1 MRCWR
6 FGLLLLLL
14 AWCVTAWAEVPV
26 TTQPR
31 KLGVIDGLP
40 SANINAFAEDHL
52 GYLWLASDDGLAR
65 YDGRSFRIWRA
76 EDGLR
81 DNQIWGLHV
90 DADNR
95 LWIGTESAGLAVLSA
110 DRRNFHFFDRKSHP
124 QMGSDSV
131 WSIASTPDGSIWFGT
146 ATAGLHRLAADG
158 SIQRFMPE
166 AGVHDSLPSALVGH
180 LAVTP
185 DGVLWAGTTEGLARW
200 TGSGFRREGED
211 VLPLPRV
218 NGLTVDDTGNLWI
231 KTNAGV
237 VVRRLDGRFERAT
250 WPGSEQVGVLGMLW
264 HSSDGTYWLDTWQGL
279 GRSRGGE
286 PVRNVTLYS
295 AHERGVLKPNWA
307 SAHEDRD
314 GGMWFA
320 SVDAGLWYLPPSWR
334 KFSVLTRQLDDPT
347 TLRNPYALA
356 LAASASGGIWVAGT
370 RGALDRLDPATGA
383 VEHHLQPIE
392 GRNWPQSLAEDAQ
405 GRVWIGMPN
414 VLVRYDPRDANVR
427 RWHRQDAVDA
437 MMEGDGDII
446 RICDGGDVWVYS
458 VDGGMQRRDA
468 EGRVLLYIAPGE
480 RGIPSAMLG
489 DMQCGPDDR
498 LWISG
503 AAGIAQW
510 RPQVGGFVPIAG
522 GQHGPVH
529 AFVATVK
536 GVWASS
542 FGRMD
547 HYRRDGERLVLEYS
561 IGAAEGFPPVALGG
575 LVVDADGIV
584 WGSNARG
591 LIRMDPSSR
600 SVRLYSVHDGL
611 PGHEFRNRTLV
622 QARGGQVAGGT
633 TEGVVLF
640 DPRMV
645 VSSGRQPPLVIERVS
660 VHRGDHELELTW
672 QHPLELDGEDRDL
685 RILVRLLSFADSAN
699 STYRF
704 RLDGYDPDWVDVGT
718 SGERT
723 FSRLPAGNYR
733 LQVQAATSDKVWSQV
748 KSLSFRV
755 RPPWWQSA
763 WAITAYVVL
772 ALGLVIAALL
782 SYRARLRR
790 RSEWQLAVQRR
801 QLAEDASL
809 AKTRFLATLGHE
821 VRTPMTGVLGMT
833 ELLLDT
839 PLDDTQRRY
848 ADSIQQ
854 AGTHLLHL
862 VNDTLDLARIEAGR
876 LELET
881 RAFELNPFLDGIAG
895 LLAPVAEKRG
905 LRFVRERV
913 PPMPVVVTGDETRLR
928 QILMNLLNNAIKFTD
943 RGQVGLDAE
952 LLPEGR
958 GLRLVVSDTGPG
970 ITAEQQIRL
979 FQRFEQAD
987 GPRTASR
994 YGGSGLGLAIC
1005 QELAVAMGGHIRID
1019 SRLGAGARFTVELP
1033 LPWQPQAVP
1042 AEAPAMPVAEGKRA
1056 LRILLVEDDPT
1067 VAEVVSRLLHA
1078 RGHDVVHALH
1088 GLAALSEASTQPF
1101 DLGLL
1106 DLDLPLL
1113 DGLAIARQL
1122 RSLGFAFPLIAVTAR
1137 SDADAE
1143 QQTQAAGFDGFL
1155 RKPVTGQM
1163 LADAIAAVR
1172 AGAATAD

>member
-1 MRCWR
+1 MTCWR

-14 AWCVTAWAEVPV
+14 AWCAVAAAEVPA

-40 SANINAFAEDHL
+40 SANINAFAEDQL

-65 YDGRSFRIWRA
+65 FDGRNFRIWRA

-90 DADNR
+90 DADNQ
-95 LWIGTESAGLAVLSA
+95 LWIGTQSAGLAVLSA
-110 DRRNFHFFDRKSHP
+110 DRRSFRFYDRQSHP
-124 QMGSDSV
+124 QIGSDTV
-131 WSIASTPDGSIWFGT
+131 WSIASTPDGSLWFGT
-146 ATAGLHRLAADG
+146 ATAGLHRLAPDG
-158 SIQRFMPE
+158 SIQRFMPDP
-166 AGVHDSLPSALVGH
+166 GVHDSLPSALVGH

-218 NGLTVDDTGNLWI
+218 NGLTVDGEGNLWV

-237 VVRRLDGRFERAT
+237 AVRRRDGRFERAA

-264 HSSDGTYWLDTWQGL
+264 HASDGTYWLDTWQGL
-279 GRSRGGE
+279 GRSRVGE

-334 KFSVLTRQLDDPT
+334 KFSVLTRQLDDPSS
-347 TLRNPYALA
+347 LRNPYALA

-383 VEHHLQPIE
+383 VEHHLRPID
-392 GRNWPQSLAEDAQ
+392 GRNWPQSLAEDAL

-414 VLVRYDPRDANVR
+414 ALVRYDPRDAGVR
-427 RWHRQDAVDA
+427 RWYRQDATDA

-446 RICDGGDVWVYS
+446 RVCDGGDIWVYS
-458 VDGGMQRRDA
+458 VDGGMQRRNAD
-468 EGRVLLYIAPGE
+468 GRVLLHVAPGQ
-480 RGIPSAMLG
+480 GGLPTAMLG
-489 DMQCGPDDR
+489 DMQCGPADR
-498 LWISG
+498 LWLSG
-503 AAGIAQW
+503 ASGIAEWQ
-510 RPQVGGFVPIAG
+510 PEAGAFLPIAG
-522 GQHGPVH
+522 SPKEQVH
-529 AFVATVK
+529 AFVVSDGRVWVAT
-536 GVWASS
+536 

-547 HYRRDGERLVLEYS
+547 RYRWDGTRLALQDG

-575 LVVDADGIV
+575 LVVDADGIA

-591 LIRMDPSSR
+591 LVRIDAAGR

-611 PGHEFRNRTLV
+611 PGHEFRHRTLV

-640 DPRMV
+640 DPQMV
-645 VSSGRQPPLVIERVS
+645 KPSGRQPPLVIERVS
-660 VHRGDHELELTW
+660 VHRGDREHDLTW
-672 QHPLELDGEDRDL
+672 QHPLEIEGEDRDL
-685 RILVRLLSFADSAN
+685 HIVARLLSFDSAN

-704 RLDGYDPDWVDVGT
+704 RLEGYDPDWVDAGA
-718 SGERT
+718 SGERI
-723 FSRLPAGNYR
+723 FSRLPPGHYR
-733 LQVQAATSDKVWSQV
+733 LQVQAATSDMVWSQV
-748 KSLSFRV
+748 QSLAFRV

-763 WAITAYVVL
+763 WAIAAYVAL
-772 ALGLVIAALL
+772 ALAVVMAALL
-782 SYRARLRR
+782 NYRARLRR
-790 RSEWQLAVQRR
+790 RSEWQLAEQRR
-801 QLAEDASL
+801 ELAEQASQ

-821 VRTPMTGVLGMT
+821 VRTPMTGVLGMS

-839 PLDDTQRRY
+839 RLDDTQRRY
-848 ADSIQQ
+848 AGSIQQ
-854 AGTHLLHL
+854 AGTHLLRL
-862 VNDTLDLARIEAGR
+862 VNDALDLARIEAGR
-876 LELET
+876 LELE
-881 RAFELNPFLDGIAG
+881 RQPFDLAP
-895 LLAPVAEKRG
+895 LLEEVAALMAPVAERRG
-905 LRFVRERV
+905 LRFVRGRW
-913 PPMPVVVTGDETRLR
+913 PDQPVSVTGDAMRLR
-928 QILMNLLNNAIKFTD
+928 QILMNLLGNAVKFTE
-943 RGQVGLDAE
+943 RGQVGLDVE

-958 GLRLVVSDTGPG
+958 GLRLEVSDTGPG
-970 ITAEQQIRL
+970 INAEQQARL

-1005 QELAVAMGGHIRID
+1005 QELAVAMGGRIDID
-1019 SRLGAGARFTVELP
+1019 SRLGAGARFIVELP
-1033 LPWQPQAVP
+1033 LPWQSTVPVP
-1042 AEAPAMPVAEGKRA
+1042 APAVAAADAPSGL

-1067 VAEVVSRLLHA
+1067 VADVITGMLRT
-1078 RGHDVVHALH
+1078 RGHHVVHALH
-1088 GLAALSEASTQPF
+1088 GLAALSEVVAQPF
-1101 DLGLL
+1101 DIALL
-1106 DLDLPLL
+1106 DLDLPAL
-1113 DGLAIARQL
+1113 DGLALATQL
-1122 RSLGFAFPLIAVTAR
+1122 RGLGCSFPLLAVTAR
-1137 SDADAE
+1137 SDVNAE
-1143 QQTQAAGFDGFL
+1143 RQAQAAGFDGFL

-1163 LADAIAAVR
+1163 LADAIAATR
-1172 AGAATAD
+1172 AGAVSAD